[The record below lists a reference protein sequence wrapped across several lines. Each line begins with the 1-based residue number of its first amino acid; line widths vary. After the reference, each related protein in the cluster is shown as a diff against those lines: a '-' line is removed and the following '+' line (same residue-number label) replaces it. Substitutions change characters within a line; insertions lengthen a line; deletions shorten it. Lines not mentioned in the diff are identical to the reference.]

1 LFELMALT
9 TETHLITKL
18 DPAQINSASRRC
30 HKKVFQPQAAA
41 ARVFSAQIQGS
52 TTTEEE

>member
-1 LFELMALT
+1 MEPT

-30 HKKVFQPQAAA
+30 HKKVFQPQAGA

-52 TTTEEE
+52 TTTEKE